1 MPVLSIRIVLDSFY
15 LLIPSIRR
23 NSQLESAVCRKRDSP
38 DTEEPD
44 LYHVTRFSLF
54 LSFFLF

>member
-15 LLIPSIRR
+15 PLIPFIRR
-23 NSQLESAVCRKRDSP
+23 NSQLESSICRKRDP
-38 DTEEPD
+38 LDTEEPD
-44 LYHVTRFSLF
+44 LYHVTKFSFF

>member
-23 NSQLESAVCRKRDSP
+23 NSQLESAVCRKRDPP

-44 LYHVTRFSLF
+44 LGFGRLC
-54 LSFFLF
+54 